1 MQKYSVYAVVI
12 ICIIIIPDSL
22 ITSQLFIMAGVA
34 QTRLKGAKKWSKDD
48 SCICTS
54 SQEAK

>member
-34 QTRLKGAKKWSKDD
+34 QTRLKGAKK
-48 SCICTS
+48 
-54 SQEAK
+54 